1 MFGCYNGGMHRI
13 PHAAEIADRRD
24 APRAEVERRYSTRI
38 DPCDGSEPIICA
50 VLDYSVTGM
59 RIEVLD
65 GRELP
70 DLVQV
75 LIGTLSHN
83 ARVAWR
89 DGNFAGIN
97 FIDEH
102 HSIF

>member
-1 MFGCYNGGMHRI
+1 MHRI
-13 PHAAEIADRRD
+13 PHAAELAELDDRRD
-24 APRAEVERRYSTRI
+24 APRATVERRYSASI
-38 DPCDGSEPIICA
+38 DPCDGSARVICR

-59 RIEVLD
+59 QI
-65 GRELP
+65 ELP
-70 DLVQV
+70 DSRALPDSVQV

-89 DGNFAGIN
+89 DGNRAGIN

>member
-1 MFGCYNGGMHRI
+1 MQRI
-13 PHAAEIADRRD
+13 PHAAELAELDERRD
-24 APRAEVERRYSTRI
+24 APRAEVERRYSTSI
-38 DPCDGSEPIICA
+38 DPCDGRKPIVCS

-59 RIEVLD
+59 RV
-65 GRELP
+65 ELP
-70 DLVQV
+70 SGQTLPDQVQV
-75 LIGTLSHN
+75 QIGTLSHN

>member
-1 MFGCYNGGMHRI
+1 MFGCYNSSMHRI
-13 PHAAEIADRRD
+13 PHAAELADRRD
-24 APRAEVERRYSTRI
+24 APRAEVERRYSTTI
-38 DPCDGSEPIICA
+38 DPCDGSVPVVCT

-59 RIEVLD
+59 QI
-65 GRELP
+65 ELP
-70 DLVQV
+70 DGQMLPDQVQV
-75 LIGTLSHN
+75 QIGNLSHN

-89 DGNFAGIN
+89 DGNRVGIN